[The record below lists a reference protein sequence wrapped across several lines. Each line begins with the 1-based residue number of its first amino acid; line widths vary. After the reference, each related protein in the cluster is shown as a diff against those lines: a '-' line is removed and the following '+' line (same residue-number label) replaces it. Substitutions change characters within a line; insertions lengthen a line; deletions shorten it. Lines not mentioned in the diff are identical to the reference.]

1 LVARSKLPFTA
12 GISIVPLGLGDSSAL
27 IGAAAVALTNMN
39 N

>member
-1 LVARSKLPFTA
+1 LPFTA